1 MAAPVGSVVTYATSS
16 LSFPNPERGFYRFG
30 ADGDDES
37 HPFSEQTLVGYRT
50 NDHITLVQCV
60 FYLHSTNAPIASS
73 QLAFLKKQAATVRKA
88 GLKMILRFAYSK
100 LDPVDDAQDAGAR
113 NDASLDWVLAHLDQL
128 KPILNANR
136 DVIAVVQSGFVG
148 AYGEGW
154 ATDHYGNKGV
164 VTAANWADRKAI
176 VDKLLAVLP
185 KTRMVQLRTPLMK
198 TTMYGATPAS
208 QADASNSTQLGRLGH
223 HNDCFLASSTD
234 SGTYHNAATEYPYL
248 AADTRFVAMGGETC
262 RANPPRSQC
271 PTATSEMAMFHWSY
285 LNRTFKPEVI
295 SSWSNGGCLT
305 TIEQRLGYRLV
316 LVSSIFPATAVR
328 GSRIAFELTVRND
341 GWAAPFNPRPVR
353 LVLRDAAD
361 GQLHVL
367 NVPSARP
374 RLWHAGTTTTV
385 DQRNLLIPTTI
396 PAGTYELLLSLP
408 DPLGSLAAR
417 PEYAIR
423 LANNNTWEATTGLN
437 RLLRTLTVQ

>member
-1 MAAPVGSVVTYATSS
+1 MAPPQGTIVTYISSS

-30 ADGDDES
+30 ADGDDEA
-37 HPFSEQTLVGYRT
+37 HPFVEQTLVGYRT
-50 NDHITLVQCV
+50 NNNITLIQCV
-60 FYLHSTNAPIASS
+60 FYLHSTDAPIATT
-73 QLAFLKKQAATVRKA
+73 QLNFLKRQAATVRKA

-100 LDPVDDAQDAGAR
+100 LEPVDDAQDAGAK
-113 NDASLDWVLAHLDQL
+113 NDANVTWVLAHLDQL
-128 KPILNANR
+128 RPILNANR

-154 ATDHYGNKGV
+154 ATDHYGNKGN
-164 VTAANWADRKAI
+164 VTPANWADRRAI

-185 KTRMVQLRTPLMK
+185 KTRMVQVRTPFMK
-198 TTMYGATPAS
+198 TTMYGTTPAS
-208 QADASNSTQLGRLGH
+208 QADASNGTALGRVGH
-223 HNDCFLASSTD
+223 HNDCFLASSSD
-234 SGTYHNAATEYPYL
+234 SGTYRDTTTEYPYL

-271 PTATSEMAMFHWSY
+271 AIAMSEMALFHWSF

-295 SSWSNGGCLT
+295 SSWSAGGCLG

-328 GSRIAFELTVRND
+328 GSKIAFQITIRND

-353 LVLRDAAD
+353 LVLRSA
-361 GQLHVL
+361 GGEVHSL

-374 RLWHAGTTTTV
+374 RSWHAGATTTI
-385 DQRNLLIPTTI
+385 DQRNVLIPTSI
-396 PAGTYELLLSLP
+396 PADTYDLLLSLP
-408 DPLGSLAAR
+408 DPIGALAAR

-423 LANNNTWEATTGLN
+423 LANNSTWEPTTGFN